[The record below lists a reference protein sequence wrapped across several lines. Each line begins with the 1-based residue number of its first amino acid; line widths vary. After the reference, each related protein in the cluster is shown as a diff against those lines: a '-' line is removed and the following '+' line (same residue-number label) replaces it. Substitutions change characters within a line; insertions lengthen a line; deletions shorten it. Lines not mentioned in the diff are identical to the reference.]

1 MKEIKFA
8 DRSSIEFVEEGSK
21 LAPKFNRDGVI
32 PVVVTES
39 KSDLVLM
46 LGYMNKE
53 ALDKSILTREAHY
66 WSRSREALWKKGE
79 SSGMVHKID
88 DILIDDDQDS
98 VWLKVTIQ
106 GLGASCHVG
115 YKSCFYRSVESVDN
129 GKLTSALLKNK
140 RYLILKLF
148 IQDLK
153 TLLNYKERAR
163 IHLALKHPRLGVG
176 CFS

>member
-21 LAPKFNRDGVI
+21 LAPKFNQDGVI

-66 WSRSREALWKKGE
+66 WSRS
-79 SSGMVHKID
+79 
-88 DILIDDDQDS
+88 
-98 VWLKVTIQ
+98 
-106 GLGASCHVG
+106 
-115 YKSCFYRSVESVDN
+115 
-129 GKLTSALLKNK
+129 
-140 RYLILKLF
+140 
-148 IQDLK
+148 
-153 TLLNYKERAR
+153 
-163 IHLALKHPRLGVG
+163 
-176 CFS
+176 

>member
-1 MKEIKFA
+1 MFEERK
-8 DRSSIEFVEEGSK
+8 SIEQVEETPSF
-21 LAPKFNRDGVI
+21 APKFDDKGLI
-32 PVVVTES
+32 PVVTTDAES
-39 KSDLVLM
+39 GEVLM
-46 LGYMNKE
+46 QGYMNKE

-88 DILIDDDQDS
+88 EILIDDDQDS

-129 GKLTSALLKNK
+129 EEVNLSFTEKQKIFDPEIVYPGFENPTKL
-140 RYLILKLF
+140 
-148 IQDLK
+148 
-153 TLLNYKERAR
+153 
-163 IHLALKHPRLGVG
+163 
-176 CFS
+176 